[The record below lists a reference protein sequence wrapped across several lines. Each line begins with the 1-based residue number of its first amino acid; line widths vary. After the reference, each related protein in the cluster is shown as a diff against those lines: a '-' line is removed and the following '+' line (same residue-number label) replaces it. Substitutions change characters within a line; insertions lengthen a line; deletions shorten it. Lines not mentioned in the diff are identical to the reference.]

1 MLLDEINEQP
11 DALHRTLDNIG
22 SDLEAVTRWITRPPL
37 DKIRR
42 VVLTGMGS
50 SFYAVYPALIY
61 LVERGMVAVGMETAE
76 LLHHYMPLLD
86 DHTLLI
92 AISQSGFSVEMMRL
106 IDEVGTRVPVFG
118 ITNTSTSPLAQQS
131 DITFFLNAGAE
142 ETVTTKTYTCTL
154 AALHMLARALTGMPL
169 ETTTSALRR
178 TADAIGTA
186 LPGWRDQAGELA
198 AQLKASH
205 FLTFLGRGP
214 SRASAMTGALVTKET
229 AKIPTEGMIGGQFRH
244 GPIEVISP
252 ETTTIIFTGIS
263 RTRHLDLS
271 LAAAL
276 ARLEGKVVS
285 VGNSDQQVQ
294 DTLTV
299 NVPASDEWR
308 NPIAEIVPIQLLAAR
323 LAEQR
328 GLEIGKFKYGGKIT
342 TTE

>member
-1 MLLDEINEQP
+1 
-11 DALHRTLDNIG
+11 
-22 SDLEAVTRWITRPPL
+22 
-37 DKIRR
+37 
-42 VVLTGMGS
+42 MGS

>member
-22 SDLEAVTRWITRPPL
+22 PDLEAVTRWITRPPL

-61 LVERGMVAVGMETAE
+61 FVERGMIAVGLETSE

-106 IDEVGTRVPVFG
+106 IDEVGNRVPVFG
-118 ITNTSTSPLAQQS
+118 ITNTSSSPLAQQS
-131 DITFFLNAGAE
+131 DITFFLNAGKE
-142 ETVTTKTYTCTL
+142 DTVTSKTYTCTL

-169 ETTTSALRR
+169 ESTTSALHR
-178 TADAIGTA
+178 TADSIGTA
-186 LPGWRDQAGELA
+186 LPGWRDQVGELA
-198 AQLKASH
+198 AQLEKSR

-214 SRASAMTGALVTKET
+214 SRASAMTGALITKET
-229 AKIPTEGMIGGQFRH
+229 AKLPTEGMIGGQFRH
-244 GPIEVISP
+244 GPIEVTSP
-252 ETTTIIFTGIS
+252 ETATVIFTGIS
-263 RTRHLDLS
+263 RTRHLDLA

-276 ARLEGKVVS
+276 ARLEGKVLS
-285 VGNSDQQVQ
+285 IGNSDQQVQ
-294 DTLTV
+294 GTLTI
-299 NVPASDEWR
+299 NVPATDEWR
-308 NPIAEIVPIQLLAAR
+308 SPIAEIVPIQLLAAQ
-323 LAEQR
+323 LAKQR
-328 GLEIGKFKYGGKIT
+328 GLEVGKFKYGGKVT